1 METQQ
6 GVYKNSTFIFESD
19 GSLLLKEPEIS
30 GLFVSVKSIMLAMLD
45 AWRVGLAI
53 SWDSEK

>member
-30 GLFVSVKSIMLAMLD
+30 GLFVSVKSMMLA
-45 AWRVGLAI
+45 RI
-53 SWDSEK
+53 SNKLR